1 MGMNDLLRRRRAMM
15 EKKAD
20 IIGYRLNYG
29 FTGASRNVSIG
40 TVNGRFLTGFI
51 PINGAKRVACY
62 YGGNISSGSKHYMV
76 EYNGDKIY
84 TNKDGFWD
92 MTVKNQRTV
101 TLYTSDVQYVRFSGF
116 MDVIEQ
122 CYVKNADTGEILWE
136 KGM

>member
-1 MGMNDLLRRRRAMM
+1 MDLMRCRRAMM

-29 FTGASRNVSIG
+29 FTGAYTNVSIG

-62 YGGNISSGSKHYMV
+62 YGGNISSGAIHYMV

-84 TNKDGFWD
+84 TNKDGYWD

-116 MDVIEQ
+116 MNEIDK